1 MPVQHSA
8 GSENLYLRQQTTC
21 RTLFD
26 YNIQEEPSL
35 PLVLHLCGGM
45 QIFVKTL
52 MVKTIALEVEASET
66 IDNTKAK
73 IQDKAGSTASH
84 LRWKAA
90 RGWPYPF

>member
-8 GSENLYLRQQTTC
+8 GSENPYLRQQTTC

-26 YNIQEEPSL
+26 YNTQEELSL
-35 PLVLHLCGGM
+35 HLVLHLHGGM

-52 MVKTIALEVEASET
+52 TVKTIALEVEALET
-66 IDNTKAK
+66 IDNMKAK

-84 LRWKAA
+84 LRQKAA